1 VDGGSSQ
8 VYQKDLNNMKVCLN
22 QLLYQQRVGKKIA
35 KQKNIHE
42 NFWGA
47 TILDVYASRDPYCED
62 HAIYIIKTDI
72 SGNNLI
78 IINPDDEI
86 DLE

>member
-1 VDGGSSQ
+1 
-8 VYQKDLNNMKVCLN
+8 MKVCLN
-22 QLLYQQRVGKKIA
+22 QLLYQQLVGKKIA

-47 TILDVYASRDPYCED
+47 TIADVYASRDPYCED
-62 HAIYIIKTDI
+62 HAIYIIKTNI

>member
-1 VDGGSSQ
+1 MKSS
-8 VYQKDLNNMKVCLN
+8 LNAILASA
-22 QLLYQQRVGKKIA
+22 LIGKKIV

-47 TILDVYASRDPYCED
+47 TIADVYASRDPYCED
-62 HAIYIIKTDI
+62 HAIYVIKTDI

-86 DLE
+86 HLE

>member
-1 VDGGSSQ
+1 MQEFGKWN
-8 VYQKDLNNMKVCLN
+8 YNNMKVCLN
-22 QLLYQQRVGKKIA
+22 QLLYQQLVGKKIA

-47 TILDVYASRDPYCED
+47 TISDVYASRDPYCED